1 MLTRSQIENR
11 EYDILASY
19 AMKSAETKGRVHKEK
34 EHDYRSAYQRD
45 RDRII
50 YSTAFRRLEYKTQV
64 FVNHEGDYYRT
75 RLTHTREVAQIAKSI
90 ARALRLNE
98 DLTEAIALAHDLG
111 HTPFGHAGED
121 ALRVLMKKHG
131 GFEHNAQGLRV
142 VDLLEERYPEFPGLN
157 LSWEVREGIV
167 KHSTLFDSPPF
178 AAEFD
183 KGSMSLLETQVVDA
197 ADEIAYDNHD
207 LDDGITSGMILE
219 SDLPK
224 IDLWEEA
231 NRIVAS
237 KYRGLSGEKSKYQI
251 IRRLIDSQVT
261 DLIGMSE
268 ANIKRAKIRSA
279 KDAKRLKEKT
289 ITFSGGM
296 LKKRAPLRKFLLDN
310 LYQHY
315 RVVRMSDKAAR
326 FIRDLFKVYLTKP
339 QQLPP
344 KFQKR
349 LKKEGAHRV
358 ICDYIAGM
366 TDRYALDEYKKF
378 FEPYE
383 RV

>member
-1 MLTRSQIENR
+1 MF
-11 EYDILASY
+11 APY
-19 AMKSAETKGRVHKEK
+19 AMKSKESKGRVYKEK

-45 RDRII
+45 KDRII

-75 RLTHTREVAQIAKSI
+75 RLTHTLEVAQIAKSI

-121 ALRVLMKKHG
+121 ALRELMADYG

-142 VDLLEERYPEFPGLN
+142 VDLLEERYPNFPGLN
-157 LSWEVREGIV
+157 LTWEVREGIV
-167 KHSTLFDSPPF
+167 KHATVFDHPQTI
-178 AAEFD
+178 ANFD
-183 KGSMSLLETQVVDA
+183 LKSLSLLETQVVDA

-207 LDDGITSGMILE
+207 LDDGITSGMISE
-219 SDLPK
+219 SSLKK
-224 IDLWEEA
+224 IKLWKRA
-231 NRIVAS
+231 HNAVS
-237 KYRGLSGEKSKYQI
+237 KKYKGLSDEKRKYQI
-251 IRRLIDSQVT
+251 IRALIDIQVT
-261 DLIGMSE
+261 DVIIRSE
-268 ANIKRAKIRSA
+268 ENIKNFKIKSPEGAKNLKTKVIKFGDEMLEIR
-279 KDAKRLKEKT
+279 K
-289 ITFSGGM
+289 
-296 LKKRAPLRKFLLDN
+296 PLRKFLMDN

-315 RVVRMSDKAAR
+315 RVIRMSDKAHR
-326 FIRDLFKVYLTKP
+326 FIKKLFEVYLTKP

-344 KFQKR
+344 NTQKR
-349 LKKEGAHRV
+349 LVKEGAHRV